1 MGIYDGTK
9 GLKNAFSSAKG
20 YALCGYLSN
29 PYDAL
34 SCQAI
39 VPATNPEK
47 YIPCTAVVLK
57 NGTEA
62 GDIQSG
68 FNPDNIYIEKVADK
82 DSKID
87 GFVMES
93 ETNIIEQGKLEPIA
107 QGTVQIAKIGS
118 GSITFLP
125 CNEDLAGVPL
135 STQVYW
141 NIESGEL
148 TKTNTADKTIA
159 LNITILGSVVKGQ
172 KRKSNAGAIEWAS
185 CNCIQVKL

>member
-9 GLKNAFSSAKG
+9 GLKKSFNSASG

-39 VPATNPEK
+39 VPTTTPEA
-47 YIPCTAVVLK
+47 YLPCTAVVLK
-57 NGTEA
+57 NGAEA

-68 FNPDNIYIEKVADK
+68 FNPDSIYIEKVADK

-87 GFVMES
+87 GFVLES
-93 ETNIIEQGKLEPIA
+93 ETNIIEQGKVQPIA

-118 GSITFLP
+118 GAITFLP
-125 CNEDLAGVPL
+125 CNVDLAGITL
-135 STQVYW
+135 STPIYW
-141 NIESGEL
+141 NIETGEL
-148 TKTNTADKTIA
+148 TNTTTADKTIA
-159 LNITILGSVVKGQ
+159 LNIQILGSVVKGQ
-172 KRKSNAGAIEWAS
+172 KRQSDNGQIKWTD

>member
-9 GLKNAFSSAKG
+9 GLKNSFNSAKG
-20 YALCGYLSN
+20 YPLCGYLSN

-34 SCQAI
+34 SCQAV
-39 VPATNPEK
+39 VPTTTPEV
-47 YIPCTAVVLK
+47 YLPCAAVVLK
-57 NGTEA
+57 NGAEA
-62 GDIQSG
+62 GDIQAG
-68 FNPDNIYIEKVADK
+68 FNPDSIYIEKIADK

-93 ETNIIEQGKLEPIA
+93 ETNIIEQGKVEPIA

-118 GSITFLP
+118 GAITFLP
-125 CNEDLAGVPL
+125 CNVDLAGVPL

-141 NIESGEL
+141 NIENNEL
-148 TKTNTADKTIA
+148 TKTAATDKTIA
-159 LNITILGSVVKGQ
+159 INIQILGSVVKGQ
-172 KRKSNAGAIEWAS
+172 KRKSNSGSIEWTD